1 MDLLDPLRD
10 FVGVELGGVDDGQ
23 RILDTR
29 GHAVHK
35 LVDVDRWFE
44 SVDWRKIRAPRQP
57 ASRIS
62 RGRFARRCIRRGRC
76 PHDYLHGP
84 CFHLWI

>member
-1 MDLLDPLRD
+1 MRLLDPLRD

-44 SVDWRKIRAPRQP
+44 V
-57 ASRIS
+57 
-62 RGRFARRCIRRGRC
+62 RRVA
-76 PHDYLHGP
+76 
-84 CFHLWI
+84 